1 MGPSGFVEGFSE
13 KGKIA
18 NLHESGGP
26 TIISGEWEFVLLNSR
41 KWTNQSNTTT
51 GITLGATFNM

>member
-26 TIISGEWEFVLLNSR
+26 TIISGGMVNWFIGGMVN
-41 KWTNQSNTTT
+41 W
-51 GITLGATFNM
+51 